1 MRLGVDVG
9 RVTTVAVLV
18 GPGGQTVARA
28 VVDSVPGLGEC
39 LRAVLAALPGD
50 RIGEVD
56 AVGLTTDLE
65 RRPSRLR
72 PVAALRIAPP
82 SHPSLGPLADWPPQA
97 AREVGPLHAVVPG
110 GAALTGRQLAPLDRT
125 AVADFARRAADAGV
139 TAFSVAAAGALTR
152 PDPELAAAEVIAEA
166 VPGAEITLSHELGRS
181 GLRERENTGVLNA
194 ALRPWAARVSDT
206 AERALRVGGLR
217 APLHLARNTG
227 GLVSVAYFRR
237 YPVLAIAS
245 TTASAVRG
253 AALAAGADR
262 AVVVDAGAAEFRC
275 ASVTDGEA
283 ESSDVGPGL
292 GGVDLD
298 LARIR
303 TDVLPRAD
311 LVLTGTEQVA
321 EWVARV
327 RRRAPGGVLL
337 AAGGDC
343 GLVPVRAQD
352 PAAAI
357 AAAAY
362 GAARSD
368 VVAEVDQV
376 AVAEG
381 RDELDRLLGLAGDQ
395 ALARVVAAG
404 AAPATARVAFAA
416 HTPVSYLPGGVHR
429 LRVRAVG
436 SPSGNPVMTR
446 GRRT

>member
-18 GPGGQTVARA
+18 GPDGQTMARA
-28 VVDSVPGLGEC
+28 VVDSVPGLGES
-39 LRAVLAALPGD
+39 LLAVLAELPGAQT
-50 RIGEVD
+50 GEVD
-56 AVGLTTDLE
+56 TVGLTTDLE
-65 RRPSRLR
+65 RRPARLR

-82 SHPSLGPLADWPPQA
+82 SHPSLGPLADWPARA
-97 AREVGPLHAVVPG
+97 AREVGPLHTVVPG
-110 GAALTGRQLAPLDRT
+110 GSALTGRQLAPLDRA
-125 AVADFARRAADAGV
+125 AVADFARRAADDGV

-152 PDPELAAAEVIAEA
+152 PDPELAAAEVIAET

-181 GLRERENTGVLNA
+181 GLRERENTAVLNA
-194 ALRPWAARVSDT
+194 ALRPWAARLSDT
-206 AERALRVGGLR
+206 AERALRVDGLQ
-217 APLHLARNTG
+217 APLYLARNTG
-227 GLVSVAYFRR
+227 GLISAAYFRT

-245 TTASAVRG
+245 TAASAVRG

-262 AVVVDAGAAEFRC
+262 AVVVDAGAAELRC
-275 ASVTDGEA
+275 ASVTDGEV

-298 LARIR
+298 LDRIR

-311 LVLTGTEQVA
+311 LVGTGAEQVA
-321 EWVARV
+321 DLVERV
-327 RRRAPGGVLL
+327 RRRIPGGVLL

-352 PAAAI
+352 PEAAI
-357 AAAAY
+357 AAAGY

-368 VVAEVDQV
+368 IVAEVDQV
-376 AVAEG
+376 VVAGG
-381 RDELDRLLGLAGDQ
+381 RGDLDRLLGLARDQ
-395 ALARVVAAG
+395 ALARVLAAG

-416 HTPVSYLPGGVHR
+416 HTPVSYLPEGVHR

-436 SPSGNPVMTR
+436 SPSGIPGMTS

>member
-18 GPGGQTVARA
+18 GPDGQTMARA
-28 VVDSVPGLGEC
+28 VVDSVPGLGES
-39 LRAVLAALPGD
+39 LLAVLAELPGAQT
-50 RIGEVD
+50 GEVD
-56 AVGLTTDLE
+56 TVGLTTDLE
-65 RRPSRLR
+65 RRPARLR

-82 SHPSLGPLADWPPQA
+82 SHPSLGPLADWPARA
-97 AREVGPLHAVVPG
+97 AREVGPLHTVVPG
-110 GAALTGRQLAPLDRT
+110 GAALTGRQLAPLDRA
-125 AVADFARRAADAGV
+125 AVADFARRAADDGV
-139 TAFSVAAAGALTR
+139 TDFSVAAAGALTR
-152 PDPELAAAEVIAEA
+152 PDPELAAAEVIAET

-181 GLRERENTGVLNA
+181 GLRERENTAVLNA
-194 ALRPWAARVSDT
+194 ALRPWAARLSDT
-206 AERALRVGGLR
+206 AERALRVDGLQ
-217 APLHLARNTG
+217 APLYLARNTG
-227 GLVSVAYFRR
+227 GLISAAYFRT

-262 AVVVDAGAAEFRC
+262 AVVVDAGAAELRC
-275 ASVTDGEA
+275 ASVTDGEV

-298 LARIR
+298 LDRIR

-311 LVLTGTEQVA
+311 LVGTGAEQVA
-321 EWVARV
+321 DLVERV
-327 RRRAPGGVLL
+327 RRRIPGGVLL

-352 PAAAI
+352 PEAAI
-357 AAAAY
+357 AAAGY

-368 VVAEVDQV
+368 IVAEVDQV
-376 AVAEG
+376 VVAGG
-381 RDELDRLLGLAGDQ
+381 RGDLDRLLGLARDQ
-395 ALARVVAAG
+395 ALARVLAAG

-416 HTPVSYLPGGVHR
+416 HTPVSYLPEGVHR

-436 SPSGNPVMTR
+436 SPSGIPGMTS

>member
-18 GPGGQTVARA
+18 GPDGRTVARA

-39 LRAVLAALPGD
+39 LRSVLAALPGD
-50 RIGEVD
+50 RTGEVD

-72 PVAALRIAPP
+72 RVAALRIAPP
-82 SHPSLGPLADWPPQA
+82 SHPSLGPLAGWPAQA

-110 GAALTGRQLAPLDRT
+110 GSALTGRQLARLDRG
-125 AVADFARRAADAGV
+125 AVAEFARRAAEDGV

-152 PDPELAAAEVIAEA
+152 PDPEVAAAEVIAEA
-166 VPGAEITLSHELGRS
+166 VPGAEITLSHELGRA
-181 GLRERENTGVLNA
+181 GLRERENTAVINA
-194 ALRPWAARVSDT
+194 ALRPWAARVSHT
-206 AERALRVGGLR
+206 AERALRAGGLR
-217 APLHLARNTG
+217 APLFLARNTG
-227 GLVSVAYFRR
+227 GLVSTVYFRR

-262 AVVVDAGAAEFRC
+262 ALVVDAGAAEFRC
-275 ASVTDGEA
+275 ASVTDGEV
-283 ESSDVGPGL
+283 ERSDVGPGL

-303 TDVLPRAD
+303 TELLARVD
-311 LVLTGTEQVA
+311 LVRTGAEQVA
-321 EWVARV
+321 DLVARV
-327 RRRAPGGVLL
+327 RRRTPGGVLL
-337 AAGGDC
+337 AAGGDS
-343 GLVPVRAQD
+343 GLVPVGAPD

-362 GAARSD
+362 GAACSEI
-368 VVAEVDQV
+368 VAEVDQV
-376 AVAEG
+376 AVAG
-381 RDELDRLLGLAGDQ
+381 GSGELERLLGLARDQ

-404 AAPATARVAFAA
+404 AAPDTARIAFAA
-416 HTPVSYLPGGVHR
+416 HTPVSYLPEGVHR
-429 LRVRAVG
+429 LRVRAAG
-436 SPSGNPVMTR
+436 SLGNPGMTR
-446 GRRT
+446 SRRT

>member
-18 GPGGQTVARA
+18 GPDGQTMARA
-28 VVDSVPGLGEC
+28 VVDSVPGLGES
-39 LRAVLAALPGD
+39 LLAVLAELPGAQT
-50 RIGEVD
+50 GEVD
-56 AVGLTTDLE
+56 TVGLTTDLE
-65 RRPSRLR
+65 RRPARLR

-82 SHPSLGPLADWPPQA
+82 SHPSLGPLADWPARA
-97 AREVGPLHAVVPG
+97 AREVGPLHTVVPG
-110 GAALTGRQLAPLDRT
+110 GSALTGRQLAPLDRA
-125 AVADFARRAADAGV
+125 AVADFARRAADDGV

-152 PDPELAAAEVIAEA
+152 PDPELAAAEVIAET

-181 GLRERENTGVLNA
+181 GLRERENTAVLNA
-194 ALRPWAARVSDT
+194 ALRPWAARLSDT
-206 AERALRVGGLR
+206 AERALRVDGLQ
-217 APLHLARNTG
+217 APLYLARNTG
-227 GLVSVAYFRR
+227 GLISAAYFRT

-262 AVVVDAGAAEFRC
+262 AVVVDAGAAELRC
-275 ASVTDGEA
+275 ASVTDGEV
-283 ESSDVGPGL
+283 ESSDVGSGL

-298 LARIR
+298 LDRIR

-311 LVLTGTEQVA
+311 LVGTGAEQVA
-321 EWVARV
+321 DLVERV
-327 RRRAPGGVLL
+327 RRRIPGGVLL

-352 PAAAI
+352 PEAAI
-357 AAAAY
+357 AAAGY

-368 VVAEVDQV
+368 IVAEVDQV
-376 AVAEG
+376 VVAGG
-381 RDELDRLLGLAGDQ
+381 RGDLDRLLGLARDQ
-395 ALARVVAAG
+395 ALARVLAAG

-416 HTPVSYLPGGVHR
+416 HTPVSYLPEGVHR

-436 SPSGNPVMTR
+436 SPSGIPGMTS